1 MAEKP
6 PNEGTHLARNSRKL
20 DRQKPREQVKGLC
33 RDANYGDE
41 ALERLERLI
50 LAETIDDVWTML
62 VEYMAEYSFDRL
74 MYGLSYEAGTN
85 EFVSLDDMLILSN
98 HPTSYHDKFLGDG
111 HHRNSPM
118 LSWARTNTGPYLWSN
133 VEKNFAKLSTEQR
146 TAFEV
151 NRQMGIVAGVTI
163 SFGATP
169 PCGRSAMGMTA
180 RAGVTQDQ
188 VDATWEEHGRTIL
201 LLCNVAHLKIVTLP
215 RTHMERKL
223 TPRQRAVLRL
233 VGAGK
238 TAPEIARL
246 MGVSTVTV
254 EKHLRLAREG
264 LGVETSAQA
273 LLKAAI
279 QSQIFLPEA
288 EP

>member
-1 MAEKP
+1 MAE
-6 PNEGTHLARNSRKL
+6 S
-20 DRQKPREQVKGLC
+20 
-33 RDANYGDE
+33 
-41 ALERLERLI
+41 
-50 LAETIDDVWTML
+50 IDDVWTML
-62 VEYMAEYSFDRL
+62 VDSMAEFGFDRL
-74 MYGLSYEAGTN
+74 LYGLSYEAGTN
-85 EFVSLDDMLILSN
+85 EFVSLKDMLILSN
-98 HPTSYHDKFLGDG
+98 HPNSYHDKYLGGG

-118 LSWARTNTGPYLWSN
+118 LSWARTNTGAYLWSN
-133 VEKNFAKLSTEQR
+133 VEKNLAKLSVEQR
-146 TAFEV
+146 TAFEM

-180 RAGVTQDQ
+180 RKGLTQDD
-188 VDATWEEHGRTIL
+188 VDAVWEEHGRTIF

-223 TPRQRAVLRL
+223 TPRQRAVLRY

-246 MGVSTVTV
+246 MGVSPVTV

-279 QSQIFLPEA
+279 QAQIFLPAA
-288 EP
+288 ESPSDSR